1 MNDQDVERLLV
12 GMSRPHIQAGP
23 HQAML
28 KANLL
33 AAAAQQQ
40 RSSARR
46 GRMRKWSVAACC
58 GIVLLATSGWAA
70 QQTYLRYFLVEE
82 QTVESQVLPDGSCVT
97 RQSTACVTSDDP
109 AMTQADAD
117 HTWQA
122 VKAAVVDGNYVLIDV
137 VDSPTGPCYLYSI
150 LLDDGESMNF
160 GSTHPL
166 P

>member
-1 MNDQDVERLLV
+1 MNDQDVERLLI
-12 GMSRPHIQAGP
+12 GMPRPHLQAGS
-23 HQAML
+23 HQAVL
-28 KANLL
+28 KGTLL
-33 AAAAQQQ
+33 AVAEQQQ
-40 RSSARR
+40 RRATRR
-46 GRMRKWSVAACC
+46 SRLRRWSVAACC

-70 QQTYLRYFLVEE
+70 QRTYLRYFFVEA
-82 QTVESQVLPDGSCVT
+82 QTVESHVMPDGSCVT
-97 RQSTACVTSDDP
+97 QQSTACITSDDP
-109 AMTQADAD
+109 SMTQADAD

>member
-1 MNDQDVERLLV
+1 MNDQDVERLLI
-12 GMSRPHIQAGP
+12 GMPRPHLPAGS
-23 HQAML
+23 HQAVL
-28 KANLL
+28 KGTLM
-33 AAAAQQQ
+33 AAAEQQQ
-40 RSSARR
+40 RRATRR
-46 GRMRKWSVAACC
+46 SRLRRWSVAACC

-70 QQTYLRYFLVEE
+70 QRTYLRYFLVEA
-82 QTVESQVLPDGSCVT
+82 QTVESHVMPDGSCVT
-97 RQSTACVTSDDP
+97 LQSSACITSDDP
-109 AMTQADAD
+109 TMTQADAD